1 MNDFNDIGIS
11 RKLDRQRIRK
21 LLAIGVFAS
30 VLHLVGDMIP
40 GFGVRVEAR
49 SWRSGIFDI

>member
-11 RKLDRQRIRK
+11 RTLDWQRIRK

-30 VLHLVGDMIP
+30 VLHLGGDMIP
-40 GFGVRVEAR
+40 ALAFMAKRTAIARVF
-49 SWRSGIFDI
+49 SDI